1 MKLEKFINKLDND
14 EIKDLKPYIEKEN
27 VDILLEIARRGLEV
41 DYLLKRG
48 ELEVICVLIRYGHA
62 SEYYPLW
69 RHHSDKM
76 VRQAMAG
83 KGLFRDEFIKDRK
96 YEVRLA
102 AAGYDPE
109 YLIKLSN
116 RTKTIIECKQIVNR
130 FCEISNLTI
139 EHIDFISQQHFL
151 SEYKKQAFQLK
162 RDALTKEPTVFE
174 KTLSVTQ
181 LFELDNPLWTI
192 DLTANVISQI
202 LSYYNDAKQDNWT
215 KHFSGLLDLIVANNY
230 QNLLSIFLDYRSKI
244 KN

>member
-1 MKLEKFINKLDND
+1 MNLNISSNLA
-14 EIKDLKPYIEKEN
+14 IE
-27 VDILLEIARRGLEV
+27 
-41 DYLLKRG
+41 
-48 ELEVICVLIRYGHA
+48 
-62 SEYYPLW
+62 
-69 RHHSDKM
+69 
-76 VRQAMAG
+76 Q
-83 KGLFRDEFIKDRK
+83 
-96 YEVRLA
+96 
-102 AAGYDPE
+102 
-109 YLIKLSN
+109 
-116 RTKTIIECKQIVNR
+116 KQIVNR

-192 DLTANVISQI
+192 GLTANVISQI
-202 LSYYNDAKQDNWT
+202 LSYYKEAKQDNWT